1 MKNKPKKKDSD
12 PGQFYGRMALR
23 NRFDDIRNLVIRDNP
38 TIIDGGA
45 NIGSTIDI
53 FINSYKNPLI
63 YAFEPIPKFIKAIEE
78 RYGNHKNIYIY
89 PLALGSINKM
99 VDFNMLNYPNSSSIL
114 EPGPWNFKYHGNKMQ
129 LSEKIVV
136 EQIRLDDFLKV
147 NEIDILKLDL
157 QGYELEALKGCEK
170 IISNIRIITTEV
182 EFVPLYK
189 NQALFSDI
197 DIYLVL
203 DRKLKNLWQLA
214 IYSILWK

>member
-1 MKNKPKKKDSD
+1 
-12 PGQFYGRMALR
+12 
-23 NRFDDIRNLVIRDNP
+23 
-38 TIIDGGA
+38 
-45 NIGSTIDI
+45 
-53 FINSYKNPLI
+53 
-63 YAFEPIPKFIKAIEE
+63 
-78 RYGNHKNIYIY
+78 
-89 PLALGSINKM
+89 M

-114 EPGPWNFKYHGNKMQ
+114 EPGRWNFKYHGNKMQ

-147 NEIDILKLDL
+147 NEIDILKLYL

-197 DIYLVL
+197 DIYLR
-203 DRKLKNLWQLA
+203 DRDFRLLNLYELWTQKDGQLTA
-214 IYSILWK
+214 GDAVYLNNKFFEI